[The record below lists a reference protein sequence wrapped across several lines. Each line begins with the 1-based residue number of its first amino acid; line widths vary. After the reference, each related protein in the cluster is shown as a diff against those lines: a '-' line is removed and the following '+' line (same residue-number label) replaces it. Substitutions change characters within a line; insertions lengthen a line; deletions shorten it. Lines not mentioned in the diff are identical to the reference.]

1 MTFFSVGSEKC
12 CGLAPASHH
21 SVSDKI
27 VAFRTHGPSLD
38 QSFNFSALTGCAQAA
53 GVDVVV
59 TMETISWDCES
70 DCWLAQEFLWQNKDW
85 KFVGKFKG
93 KQTVDIQ

>member
-1 MTFFSVGSEKC
+1 MDLRQQTII
-12 CGLAPASHH
+12 
-21 SVSDKI
+21 SVSYKI

-38 QSFNFSALTGCAQAA
+38 QSFNFSALAGCAQAA

-59 TMETISWDCES
+59 TMETTSWDFES

-85 KFVGKFKG
+85 KFVGNFKG